1 MDPKL
6 GKEERATAITPL
18 LERKRVYLPTAAPW
32 LETFETEVAQ
42 FPQSKYADQ
51 VDSMVHF
58 LTVLL
63 SRNHVTRDLSAFGDW
78 PHNAF

>member
-1 MDPKL
+1 MPPPS
-6 GKEERATAITPL
+6 RPCWNASASI
-18 LERKRVYLPTAAPW
+18 LPTTAPW

-58 LTVLL
+58 LTALL
-63 SRNHVTRDLSAFGDW
+63 SRNRVTRDLTAFEDW